1 LEVGIVKGFL
11 ELHISEMKDE
21 DIQLFFSKAGKVV
34 ENDGIYLI
42 TKQLAIFRECTSIA
56 ARIAT
61 LASLTDRK
69 SWPVLALTAG
79 LPVLDQ
85 LVRMIPWRGKGK
97 KNCIRPVFSGI

>member
-1 LEVGIVKGFL
+1 
-11 ELHISEMKDE
+11 MKDE

-42 TKQLAIFRECTSIA
+42 TKQLAIFRECTTIA

-79 LPVLDQ
+79 LPVLDH

-97 KNCIRPVFSGI
+97 KNRIRPVLSGI